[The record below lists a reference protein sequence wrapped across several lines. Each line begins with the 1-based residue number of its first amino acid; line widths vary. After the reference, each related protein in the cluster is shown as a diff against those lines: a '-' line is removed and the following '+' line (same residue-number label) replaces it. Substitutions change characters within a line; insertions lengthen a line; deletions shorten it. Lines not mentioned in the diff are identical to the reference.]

1 MVVLWMVRLLQ
12 VQVVVVVVNHSL
24 ESEVG
29 LEWEKRG
36 QRVLCQ
42 KKGQSRE
49 VILGL
54 RMRKWFDSFV
64 QLQIWVRRYWQG

>member
-1 MVVLWMVRLLQ
+1 MVKLLQ
-12 VQVVVVVVNHSL
+12 VQVEIVVVVVNYS
-24 ESEVG
+24 SEFGVG

-54 RMRKWFDSFV
+54 RMMKWFDSFL